1 MYFHYELMVSIAL
14 RYNGDTTTKIFEH
27 FNEQKGERKNV
38 LVEMNTLTKA
48 CEKSVT
54 TAAADYVWNDNKRF
68 RTIFPN
74 AKRWYHRDTHTHARA
89 THTYF
94 KRTDLLYATT
104 STECTLLL
112 LKSNIINVLL
122 IHILQGFKTL
132 FFSIEHVCNS
142 NPYSLILSPP
152 RQSYILQLIY
162 INWNRAPSTRSNRQ
176 KKKSSDDDDLN
187 RMRSCT
193 SLVSCVASIALFS
206 YFTCQL

>member
-1 MYFHYELMVSIAL
+1 MSLWFLLHCVTMATQQRKYLSISMNKREKEKTCSLKWTHWQKHVRKAL
-14 RYNGDTTTKIFEH
+14 RRRPLIMYGTTI
-27 FNEQKGERKNV
+27 NDSERYFQ
-38 LVEMNTLTKA
+38 MP
-48 CEKSVT
+48 
-54 TAAADYVWNDNKRF
+54 NDGI
-68 RTIFPN
+68 T
-74 AKRWYHRDTHTHARA
+74 DTHTHARA